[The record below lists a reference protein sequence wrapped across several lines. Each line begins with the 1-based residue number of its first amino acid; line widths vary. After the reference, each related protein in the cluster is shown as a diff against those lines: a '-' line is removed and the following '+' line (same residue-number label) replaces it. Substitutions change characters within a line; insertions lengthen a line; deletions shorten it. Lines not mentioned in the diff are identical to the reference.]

1 MKQNG
6 EIEPFAKFIEA
17 LDPWLG
23 EVVLVGGWAHR
34 LFRLDPRARNLTY
47 LPLTTLDGDVA
58 IPPELTAAES
68 TVRERLL
75 KAGFNEEFV
84 VGVAIQR
91 LRVYGMTG

>member
-1 MKQNG
+1 MG
-6 EIEPFAKFIEA
+6 
-17 LDPWLG
+17 
-23 EVVLVGGWAHR
+23 VGR
-34 LFRLDPRARNLTY
+34 TVCF
-47 LPLTTLDGDVA
+47 GDVA